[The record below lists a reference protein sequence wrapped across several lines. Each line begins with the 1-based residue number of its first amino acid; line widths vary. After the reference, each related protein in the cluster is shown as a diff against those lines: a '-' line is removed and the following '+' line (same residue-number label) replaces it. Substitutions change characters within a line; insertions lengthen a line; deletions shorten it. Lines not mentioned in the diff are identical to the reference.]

1 MLNYLSVFLA
11 GVFVGALIYRTYYR
25 YKMEQLQKAINI
37 KIESNNQARNG
48 RWEKQRA
55 FNKSFYIGIDM
66 AEAAATLP
74 AMQQGLEYLLAMAEQ
89 IDGKEVYQPT
99 NGWTTLQFDV
109 QSFLYGLLHWKAIK
123 GLLLDKGI
131 VRGVDIIK
139 ELELD
144 KQQANAFFYILAN
157 IGVLAKEKD
166 GRYNTYRFVSED
178 LTPDLLKAGWP
189 NLFADSVRLPAEER
203 GS

>member
-1 MLNYLSVFLA
+1 MFMYLLVFAAGMLI
-11 GVFVGALIYRTYYR
+11 GAMIQKAYND
-25 YKMEQLQKAINI
+25 YKMDQMRKAINI
-37 KIESNNQARNG
+37 KIETNHQARND

-66 AEAAATLP
+66 AESAATLLDMLP
-74 AMQQGLEYLLAMAEQ
+74 GIEYLLAMAEQ

-99 NGWTTLQFDV
+99 KGWATLQFDV
-109 QSFLYGLLHWKAIK
+109 QYFLYGLQHWKAIK
-123 GLLLDKGI
+123 GLLLEKGTA
-131 VRGVDIIK
+131 RGVDIIK

-144 KQQANAFFYILAN
+144 KQQANAFFYILTN

-178 LTPDLLKAGWP
+178 LTPDNLKAGWP
-189 NLFADSVRLPAEER
+189 NLFADWVKFPTEEG